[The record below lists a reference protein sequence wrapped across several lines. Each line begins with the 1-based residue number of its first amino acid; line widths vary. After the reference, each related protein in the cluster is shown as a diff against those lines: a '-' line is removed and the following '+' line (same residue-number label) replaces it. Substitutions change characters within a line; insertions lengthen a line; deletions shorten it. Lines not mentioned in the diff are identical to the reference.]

1 MPTSENPK
9 LMPHA
14 LMSAA
19 SWFSALMDNVM
30 SQDFTLECSDES
42 ATLAC
47 AAKFAKAIND
57 LMQASLVI
65 YLQGDL
71 GAGKTTFA
79 RGLIHTLG
87 HTGKVKSP
95 TYTLVESYELATFTL
110 YHFDLYRF
118 IGEDEWEAAGFREY
132 FNNNTIC
139 LIEWPEKAGH
149 LLPNADIGIK
159 IVHKIQGR
167 IMTFIAHT
175 TNGAICLEYFLAASV

>member
-1 MPTSENPK
+1 
-9 LMPHA
+9 MPHA

-19 SWFSALMDNVM
+19 SWFSALMDSVM

-47 AAKFAKAIND
+47 AAKFAKVLHIG
-57 LMQASLVI
+57 LVI

-95 TYTLVESYELATFTL
+95 TYTLVESYVLAAFTL

-118 IGEDEWEAAGFREY
+118 TDEDEWEAAGFREY
-132 FNNNTIC
+132 FKNNTIC
-139 LIEWPEKAGH
+139 LVEWPEKARH
-149 LLPNADIGIK
+149 SLPTADIGIK
-159 IVHKIQGR
+159 IDHKLQGR
-167 IMTFIAHT
+167 TMIFTAHT
-175 TNGAICLEYFLAASV
+175 TNGAICLEHFLAASV

>member
-1 MPTSENPK
+1 
-9 LMPHA
+9 MPHA

-19 SWFSALMDNVM
+19 SWLSALMDNVM

-47 AAKFAKAIND
+47 AAKFAKV
-57 LMQASLVI
+57 LHSGLVI

-95 TYTLVESYELATFTL
+95 TYTLVESYQLAAFTL

-118 IGEDEWEAAGFREY
+118 IDEEEWEAAGFREY

-159 IVHKIQGR
+159 IAHKLQGR
-167 IMTFIAHT
+167 TMIFTAHT
-175 TNGAICLEYFLAASV
+175 TNGAICLEHFLAASA